1 MPQYLTTVNKY
12 RLNFNSNDKY
22 INIPIEIKTDL
33 LGRDNLIDTYE
44 DYVVEEVINP
54 IEDFEVTRYAHKNW
68 VLQGNFKTSI
78 EYKFSFFDRSISIN
92 DATTTNWVSD
102 YVFTENPNFT
112 GTCFNEAEI
121 YYGANS
127 FKRSFF
133 KLDLYD
139 TVDSETQ
146 QIYLTIIIPT
156 QQGKERLSSTTPFT
170 GSTGPINGPTI
181 PVVGPA
187 GPAGARGSSTVSKS
201 AKVYNDT
208 LNEILVKN
216 STLKD
221 NQKKMNP
228 KNLAYKAQIQFELE
242 EQKRKAEESKQE
254 TYGGLIIDRITP
266 GPGDFGDSGGGGG
279 PLFPTGDDGVTPVP
293 PDPPGEGG
301 DVNPNPQGIG
311 TGATPVLT
319 VAPPN
324 VDIKLPDFVLDYIGD
339 KEGYFIYWLKNPN
352 YLNIDTLYMGV
363 KFFNAKTGQ
372 FIRMVNTPQ
381 SQIPKKFNFDK
392 SKIFYRKVYLDTNNY
407 EYEIKNVET
416 DVREGTTNPINW
428 YEYVNPE

>member
-1 MPQYLTTVNKY
+1 MNKY

-33 LGRDNLIDTYE
+33 IGRDDLIDSYE
-44 DYVVEEVINP
+44 DVVIEEVINP
-54 IEDFEVTRYAHKNW
+54 IEDFEVTRYAHKDW
-68 VLQGNFKTSI
+68 VSQGIINTSI
-78 EYKFSFFDRSISIN
+78 EYKFNFFDRSVSIE
-92 DATTTNWVSD
+92 DAINSNWVSD

-121 YYGANS
+121 YYTANS

-139 TVDSETQ
+139 TIDSETQ

-170 GSTGPINGPTI
+170 GSTGPISGPTI
-181 PVVGPA
+181 PVVLPDT
-187 GPAGARGSSTVSKS
+187 PYSSRNSSTVSAS
-201 AKVYNDT
+201 VKVYNDK
-208 LNEILVKN
+208 LNEILTKN
-216 STLKD
+216 EGLKE

-228 KNLAYKAQIQFELE
+228 GNMAYKAQLQFELE
-242 EQKRKAEESKQE
+242 EVKRKAEETKQE
-254 TYGGLIIDRITP
+254 TFGGLIIDKITP

-279 PLFPTGDDGVTPVP
+279 PLFPTGDDGVTPVE

-301 DVNPNPQGIG
+301 DVNPNPEGIG

-319 VAPPN
+319 IAPPN

-339 KEGYFIYWLKNPN
+339 KEGYFIYWLKNPT
-352 YLNIDTLYMGV
+352 YVNIDTLYMGA

-372 FIRMVNTPQ
+372 FIRMTNTPQ
-381 SQIPKKFNFDK
+381 SQIPQKFTFDK
-392 SKIFYRKVYLDTNNY
+392 SKMFYRKVYLDINNY
-407 EYEIKNVET
+407 EYEIKDVET
-416 DVREGTTNPINW
+416 DVRLGTESPINW
-428 YEYVNPE
+428 YEYVNPS

>member
-1 MPQYLTTVNKY
+1 MNKY

-22 INIPIEIKTDL
+22 INIPIQIKTDL
-33 LGRDNLIDTYE
+33 VGRDDLIDVYE
-44 DYVVEEVINP
+44 EDVIEQVINP

-68 VLQGNFKTSI
+68 TYQGDFKTSI
-78 EYKFSFFDRSISIN
+78 EYKFNFFDRSVSID
-92 DATTTNWVSD
+92 DATTSRWISD

-121 YYGANS
+121 YYTANS

-133 KLDLYD
+133 KLDFYD
-139 TVDSETQ
+139 TIDSETQ
-146 QIYLTIIIPT
+146 QIYLTVIIPT
-156 QQGKERLSSTTPFT
+156 QQGKERLSSTTPFS
-170 GSTGPINGPTI
+170 GSTGPISGPTI
-181 PVVGPA
+181 PVVLPDTSPA
-187 GPAGARGSSTVSKS
+187 GGRAGSSVVSKS
-201 AKVYNDT
+201 AKVYNDK

-216 STLKD
+216 EGLKN

-228 KNLAYKAQIQFELE
+228 GNIAYKSQLQFELDE
-242 EQKRKAEESKQE
+242 VKRKAEETNKE

-266 GPGDFGDSGGGGG
+266 GPGDFGDGGGGGG
-279 PLFPTGDDGVTPVP
+279 PLFPTGDDGVTPID

-319 VAPPN
+319 IAPPN

-339 KEGYFIYWLKNPN
+339 KEGYFIYWLKNPT
-352 YLNIDTLYMGV
+352 YINIDTLYMGA

-372 FIRMVNTPQ
+372 FIRMTNTPQ
-381 SQIPKKFNFDK
+381 SEISQKFNFDK
-392 SKIFYRKVYLDTNNY
+392 SKMFYRKVYLDINNY
-407 EYEIKNVET
+407 EYEIKNVEN
-416 DVREGTTNPINW
+416 DVREGIGNPINW
-428 YEYVNPE
+428 YEYVNPS